1 MGRLLVSV
9 RGPNEAVAAAE
20 GGAHIADVEYPA
32 SALGTPY
39 PLNIRAVRRR
49 LDDAGF
55 KDTPIS
61 TNIGEEQPVRSTAC
75 QAALGVAV
83 AGADYIKFGLAGFNL
98 KSAIYLG
105 RNLVR
110 TVHEWFPKC
119 KVYPAVFP
127 EEEFAACLD
136 PLTEGPK
143 LVEEIEC
150 DGLLIDT
157 FRKDLG
163 KGLLDYYELE
173 QLGAFAGALHS
184 TGKEVWLAGSVT
196 KEELPALWSTG
207 VDVLC
212 VRGAACEM
220 LRGKGRFG
228 EVSRSVVAELVGIP
242 AELSER
248 PTHVRVSD

>member
-1 MGRLLVSV
+1 MGRLWVSV
-9 RGPNEAVAAAE
+9 RGPNEALAAAE

-39 PLNIRAVRRR
+39 PLNIRAVRQH

-98 KSAIYLG
+98 KSAIYLA
-105 RNLVR
+105 RNVVR
-110 TVHEWFPKC
+110 SVREWFPEC

-143 LVEEIEC
+143 LVKETDC

-157 FRKDLG
+157 FDKNID
-163 KGLLDYYELE
+163 KGLLDYYSPE
-173 QLGAFAGALHS
+173 QIAEFAADLHAIGKGA
-184 TGKEVWLAGSVT
+184 WIAGSVT
-196 KEELPALWSTG
+196 KDQLPDLWSTG
-207 VDVLC
+207 IDVIC
-212 VRGAACEM
+212 VRGAACEAATSP
-220 LRGKGRFG
+220 RFG
-228 EVSRSVVAELVGIP
+228 AVRSELVANLLP
-242 AELSER
+242 
-248 PTHVRVSD
+248 

>member
-9 RGPNEAVAAAE
+9 RGPNEALAAAE

-39 PLNIRAVRRR
+39 PLNIRAVRQR
-49 LDDAGF
+49 LDEAGF

-98 KSAIYLG
+98 KSAVYLG

-110 TVHEWFPKC
+110 SVREWFPKC

-127 EEEFAACLD
+127 EEEFAACLN
-136 PLTEGPK
+136 PFEEGPK
-143 LVEEIEC
+143 LVEVIDC
-150 DGLLIDT
+150 DGLLIDM
-157 FRKDLG
+157 FRKETGKHLLDFYDLHQLSKFVEDLHLLG
-163 KGLLDYYELE
+163 KE
-173 QLGAFAGALHS
+173 A
-184 TGKEVWLAGSVT
+184 WLAGSLTIVDLRQLWPT
-196 KEELPALWSTG
+196 KP
-207 VDVLC
+207 DVIC
-212 VRGAACEM
+212 VRAAACSPTPEG
-220 LRGKGRFG
+220 LRFG
-228 EVSRSVVAELVGIP
+228 EVQSSIVQQLVSTIP
-242 AELSER
+242 
-248 PTHVRVSD
+248 

>member
-9 RGPNEAVAAAE
+9 RGPNEALAAAE

-39 PLNIRAVRRR
+39 PLNIRAVRQR

-61 TNIGEEQPVRSTAC
+61 TNIGEEQSVRSTAC

-110 TVHEWFPKC
+110 TVREWFPTC

-127 EEEFAACLD
+127 EEEFSYVLD
-136 PLTEGPK
+136 PLTEGPT
-143 LVEEIEC
+143 LVEEIDC
-150 DGLLIDT
+150 AGLLIDT
-157 FRKDLG
+157 FRKDIG
-163 KGLLDYYELE
+163 KGLLDYYDFGQLE
-173 QLGAFAGALHS
+173 QFVKALHAI
-184 TGKEVWLAGSVT
+184 GKEAWLAGSIT
-196 KEELPALWSTG
+196 ERELPGLWDTG

-212 VRGAACEM
+212 LRASACEPYEAE
-220 LRGKGRFG
+220 GRFG
-228 EVSRSVVAELVGIP
+228 EVTSAR
-242 AELSER
+242 
-248 PTHVRVSD
+248 VRHLMEMVP

>member
-9 RGPNEAVAAAE
+9 RGPNEALAAAK

-39 PLNIRAVRRR
+39 PLNIKAVRQH
-49 LDDAGF
+49 LDGAGF
-55 KDTPIS
+55 NKIPIS

-83 AGADYIKFGLAGFNL
+83 AGADFIKFGLAGYNL

-105 RNLVR
+105 GNLVR
-110 TVHEWFPKC
+110 TVREWFPKC

-136 PLTEGPK
+136 PLSEGPK
-143 LVEEIEC
+143 LVEEIDC

-157 FRKDLG
+157 YRKDIG
-163 KGLLDYYELE
+163 MGLLDYYDLD
-173 QLGAFAGALHS
+173 QLRQFAKALHS
-184 TGKEVWLAGSVT
+184 LGKEAWLAGSIA
-196 KEELPALWSTG
+196 KHELPALWKTG
-207 VDVLC
+207 VDVVC
-212 VRGAACEM
+212 IRGAACTTLQGE
-220 LRGKGRFG
+220 GRFG
-228 EVSRSVVAELVGIP
+228 GVSTSVVAELVGIRE
-242 AELSER
+242 ELPER
-248 PTHVRVSD
+248 PMHVRVSD

>member
-9 RGPNEAVAAAE
+9 RGPNEALAAAE

-39 PLNIRAVRRR
+39 PLNIKAVRKR

-55 KDTPIS
+55 EDTPIS
-61 TNIGEEQPVRSTAC
+61 TNIGEEQSVRSTAC

-83 AGADYIKFGLAGFNL
+83 AGADYIKFGLAGYNL

-110 TVHEWFPKC
+110 TVREWFPKC
-119 KVYPAVFP
+119 KIYPAVFP
-127 EEEFAACLD
+127 EEEFAACLN
-136 PLTEGPK
+136 PLDEGPE
-143 LVEEIEC
+143 LVVEINC

-157 FRKDLG
+157 YRKDIG
-163 KGLLDYYELE
+163 KGLLDYYDLCQLE
-173 QLGAFAGALHS
+173 QFVKSLH
-184 TGKEVWLAGSVT
+184 TIGKEAWLAGSVV
-196 KEELPALWSTG
+196 KEELLGLWATG
-207 VDVLC
+207 VDVIC

-220 LRGKGRFG
+220 LQGKGRFG
-228 EVSRSVVAELVGIP
+228 EVSRSVVAELVSIR
-242 AELSER
+242 AELPER
-248 PTHVRVSD
+248 PTHVFVSD

>member
-39 PLNIRAVRRR
+39 PLNIRAVRQR

-55 KDTPIS
+55 KGMPIS
-61 TNIGEEQPVRSTAC
+61 TNIGEEQSVRGTAC

-83 AGADYIKFGLAGFNL
+83 AGADYIKFGLAGYNL

-105 RNLVR
+105 GNLVR
-110 TVHEWFPKC
+110 TVREWFPKC

-136 PLTEGPK
+136 PLTEGPE
-143 LVEEIEC
+143 LVEAIGC

-157 FRKDLG
+157 FDKNIG
-163 KGLLDYYELE
+163 KGLLDYYTLD
-173 QLGAFAGALHS
+173 ALSKFVGHLHGI
-184 TGKEVWLAGSVT
+184 GKEAWLAGGIT
-196 KEELPALWSTG
+196 KNELAPLWQTSA
-207 VDVLC
+207 DVIC
-212 VRGAACEM
+212 VRGAACTPVD
-220 LRGKGRFG
+220 GDARFG
-228 EVSRSVVAELVGIP
+228 EVKPVIVAELVGT
-242 AELSER
+242 LG
-248 PTHVRVSD
+248 